1 MYSDIIID
9 HNNHPFNDG
18 ELANPDIE
26 SILENASCGD
36 ILRIQLAIKNG
47 TIVAGKFTGTGCA
60 ISRAAADI
68 ILDEIVG
75 KSKKEAKALLKNYRA
90 MILGKK
96 YSKEQIG
103 NLVALQDIAKMPA
116 RTKCALLPYQI
127 IDKF

>member
-1 MYSDIIID
+1 MYNDAIID

-36 ILRIQLAIKNG
+36 TLKIQLAIKNE
-47 TIVAGKFTGTGCA
+47 TIVAGKFTSTGCA

-90 MILGKK
+90 MILGEK
-96 YSKEQIG
+96 YSKEQVG

>member
-1 MYSDIIID
+1 MYNDVIID

-18 ELANPDIE
+18 ELVNPDIE
-26 SILENASCGD
+26 SVLENASCGD
-36 ILRIQLAIKNG
+36 SLKIQLTIKNG
-47 TIVAGKFTGTGCA
+47 TIVVGKFTGTGCA
-60 ISRAAADI
+60 ISRAATDI

-75 KSKKEAKALLKNYRA
+75 KSKKETKAILKNYRA
-90 MILGKK
+90 MILGEK

-116 RTKCALLPYQI
+116 RTKCALLPYHI